1 MSLHVIVAY
10 DGPGGSANPSVI
22 YCGRSGD
29 AARAAMDA
37 NTSAVRFER
46 IQNPTVIRKHNV
58 NYAPPVAA
66 TPPAEP
72 VASLPPLTVQPEPD
86 NRRGRR

>member
-29 AARAAMDA
+29 AARVAMGA

-46 IQNPTVIRKHNV
+46 IQNPTVIRKHNT

-66 TPPAEP
+66 PEQAAPAAP
-72 VASLPPLTVQPEPD
+72 ADAPASLAEFGQK
-86 NRRGRR
+86 RQKK